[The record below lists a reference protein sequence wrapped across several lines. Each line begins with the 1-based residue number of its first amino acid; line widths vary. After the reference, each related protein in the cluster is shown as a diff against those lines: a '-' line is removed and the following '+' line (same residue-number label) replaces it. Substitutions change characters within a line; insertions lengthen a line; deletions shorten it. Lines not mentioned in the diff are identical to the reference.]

1 MSDTHS
7 DVNRRFAHN
16 LFSGTDDDD
25 DQARDHKRH
34 RRDSDDDDQAR
45 DHKRHRRDSDDDGR
59 ADQRRFAAELFAP
72 DDPDAGIL
80 AGLPEGRTVGRT
92 TPPRADPVPTTLDR
106 YAADAAP
113 ARPTIWI

>member
-25 DQARDHKRH
+25 DQARD
-34 RRDSDDDDQAR
+34 D
-45 DHKRHRRDSDDDGR
+45 KRHRRDSDDDGR

>member
-1 MSDTHS
+1 MSDTHN
-7 DVNRRFAHN
+7 DVNRRFAYN
-16 LFSGTDDDD
+16 LFSGTD
-25 DQARDHKRH
+25 
-34 RRDSDDDDQAR
+34 DDDDQAR